1 MVKIEIISP
10 GASATIVRN
19 GERVPVLLKQL
30 ITYDEAETLEVT
42 GGTVTYSV
50 NETEVLTKSGDAA
63 PAVPQAAAEP
73 ELPVATEAPAAEE
86 APLVI
91 KQPKSKTAT
100 KAK

>member
-10 GASATIVRN
+10 GAAATILRN

-30 ITYDEAETLEVT
+30 ITYDEADTLEVT
-42 GGTVTYSV
+42 GGSITYSV
-50 NETEVLTKSGDAA
+50 NESEVFTKSGDSA
-63 PAVPQAAAEP
+63 PTVPQAAAKP
-73 ELPVATEAPAAEE
+73 ELPVATETP
-86 APLVI
+86 PLVI